1 MNPSTTRMAALQ
13 PRRLFDFI
21 SPATLGFAILV
32 YVAFVAFVLYMR
44 QFDYPWFGGYG
55 NIFGLTATNLL
66 FAGIIIWNIYGKKRD
81 PYQAHKDRLRQIEFT
96 VKSLVFISIAA
107 TIFIVINVIL
117 HAFELRYLNSIV
129 MSLYFQVI
137 GIASIGTALR
147 TLRIEDINFEVY
159 KEDPVAT

>member
-1 MNPSTTRMAALQ
+1 M
-13 PRRLFDFI
+13 
-21 SPATLGFAILV
+21 
-32 YVAFVAFVLYMR
+32 
-44 QFDYPWFGGYG
+44 
-55 NIFGLTATNLL
+55 
-66 FAGIIIWNIYGKKRD
+66 
-81 PYQAHKDRLRQIEFT
+81 
-96 VKSLVFISIAA
+96 KSLVFISIAA

-137 GIASIGTALR
+137 GIASIGTVLR